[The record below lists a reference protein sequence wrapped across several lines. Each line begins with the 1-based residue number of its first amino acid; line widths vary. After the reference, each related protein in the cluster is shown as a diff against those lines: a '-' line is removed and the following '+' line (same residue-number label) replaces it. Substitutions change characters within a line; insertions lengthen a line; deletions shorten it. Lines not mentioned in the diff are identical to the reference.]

1 MLTRREFSCA
11 AMATVISPLRAGVA
25 YAQGEPYPIGPI
37 RAICPFAAG
46 SGADAKIRFYLNKL
60 SGITGKPGI
69 VENKPG
75 ALGNIATETV
85 ARAKPDGYTIYI
97 APGSSTLAAAPALFK
112 KLGYDPINDFEHITT
127 LSSSAFVLCV
137 AGSSPFNTV
146 AELTAYLKE
155 KGDAAS
161 YASVAPPGL
170 VASEIYKADFGLKTV
185 EVKYKEI
192 GGMLND
198 LFSGQVSFT
207 HIDMTTIAGQL
218 KSGKLRALHVTSAKR
233 LHAAPNIP
241 GAEEAGV
248 PNMDV
253 VTWWSVHVPAKT
265 PKPICDK
272 LETWFNQIAIE
283 PDVVEFNANV
293 GSDIMPGNAQSLR
306 ELLVK
311 QTELWR
317 GYAKLAKI
325 EPE

>member
-1 MLTRREFSCA
+1 MLTRRSLLGTA
-11 AMATVISPLRAGVA
+11 AASAAVLGLNMGAHAEA
-25 YAQGEPYPIGPI
+25 EPYPTGPI
-37 RAICPFAAG
+37 RAICPFATG
-46 SGADAKIRFYLNKL
+46 SGADAKIRFYMSKL
-60 SGITGKPGI
+60 SELCGKPGI
-69 VENKPG
+69 VENKAG

-85 ARAKPDGYTIYI
+85 ARAKPDGYTIYV

-137 AGSSPFNTV
+137 AGDSPFKTV
-146 AELTAYLKE
+146 SDLTAFLKE
-155 KGDAAS
+155 KGEGAS

-170 VASEIYKADFGLKTV
+170 VSSEIYKADFGLKTV

-192 GGMLND
+192 GSMLND
-198 LFSGQVSFT
+198 LFSGQVAFT

-233 LHAAPNIP
+233 LHAAPDIP

-272 LETWFNQIAIE
+272 LEEWFNKIAIE
-283 PDVVEFNANV
+283 PDVVKFNADV
-293 GSDIMPGNAQSLR
+293 GSDVMPGNSQKLR
-306 ELLVK
+306 ELLAK

-317 GYAKLAKI
+317 EYARIAKI
-325 EPE
+325 EPQ